1 MDRARLAR
9 TSLGV
14 IFFFFTRSI
23 MDTSRLIAGLAL
35 PVALVLPGP
44 VFAQQPSATVVAQA
58 SAANPADVQ
67 AAVKKALQSVNL
79 TPRQKLQIK
88 PMIEDYQSQT
98 AGADAATKKS
108 AQEAL
113 LKKIYG
119 VMTPQQQTEFK
130 ASLKASMSSSASH

>member
-1 MDRARLAR
+1 MD
-9 TSLGV
+9 
-14 IFFFFTRSI
+14 I
-23 MDTSRLIAGLAL
+23 SRLIAGLAL
-35 PVALVLPGP
+35 PVALTLPGP
-44 VFAQQPSATVVAQA
+44 VFAQQLGATIVAQA

-119 VMTPQQQTEFK
+119 VMTPEQQTQFK
-130 ASLKASMSSSASH
+130 ASLKASMSSSMPH